1 MTITTPTAGR
11 ALRRAAIWIAAAAV
25 LVIAAILAISS
36 ATGGLDQ
43 GVPLAADNPAP
54 PGAMAV
60 AEVLKDQ
67 GVQVVQTG
75 DLDATTAAASHGDA
89 TILLWDLD
97 LLLDEGQHA
106 RLLRASTDLVVVEP
120 TGFELQDL
128 APGVSQ
134 AGGSGGV
141 FDADCD
147 LTAVQKAGSVEAD
160 GSSYRIAEGEDAG
173 DAVGCLADGD
183 RFGLVQ
189 LDVRGT
195 TVTLL
200 GLSGALRND
209 TVDSAGNAALAL
221 NLLGRHGT
229 LVWYIPTAAD
239 LEGQVP
245 PTIAELTP
253 PWITPLAVLLVLVAL
268 GAVFWRARRV
278 GPLVLENMPVVVRSS
293 ETMRGR
299 ARLYERAGARLHALD
314 ALRIGTVTRLAT
326 ASGLSRLASVDEV
339 ADAVAALTGRD
350 RSEVADILIHRIP
363 QNDAELVRLSD
374 DLLQLETDTE
384 AAARP

>member
-11 ALRRAAIWIAAAAV
+11 ALRRAAVWIAAAVV
-25 LVIAAILAISS
+25 LAIAAILAISS

-54 PGAMAV
+54 EGAMAV

-67 GVQVVQTG
+67 GVRVVPTG
-75 DLDATTAAASHGDA
+75 DLEATTDATAGGDA
-89 TILLWDLD
+89 TILLWDPD
-97 LLLDEGQHA
+97 QLLDGAQHA
-106 RLLRASTDLVVVEP
+106 RLLRATTDLVVVEP

-128 APGVSQ
+128 APEVAQ
-134 AGGSGGV
+134 AGGSAGS

-147 LTAVQKAGSVEAD
+147 LPAVQKAGTVEAE
-160 GSSYRIAEGEDAG
+160 GSSYRIADGPETG
-173 DAVGCLADGD
+173 DVVRCLADGD
-183 RFGLVQ
+183 RYGLVQ
-189 LDVRGT
+189 LEVRGT
-195 TVTLL
+195 TITLL
-200 GLSGALRND
+200 GLSSALSND
-209 TVDSAGNAALAL
+209 RVATEGNAALAL

-229 LVWYIPTAAD
+229 LVWYIPTVAD

-245 PTIAELTP
+245 LTIAQLTP
-253 PWITPLAVLLVLVAL
+253 PWVTPLAVLLVLVAL

-278 GPLVLENMPVVVRSS
+278 GPLVVENMPVVVRSS

-314 ALRIGTVTRLAT
+314 ALRVGTVARLA
-326 ASGLSRLASVDEV
+326 AACGLSRLASVDEI

-350 RSEVADILIHRIP
+350 RAEVADILIHRIP
-363 QNDAELVRLSD
+363 HDDAELVRLSD

>member
-11 ALRRAAIWIAAAAV
+11 ALRRAAIWIVAAAV
-25 LVIAAILAISS
+25 LVIAAILTISS
-36 ATGGLDQ
+36 ATGGLNQ

-54 PGAMAV
+54 QGAMAV
-60 AEVLKDQ
+60 AEVLKDR
-67 GVQVVQTG
+67 GVTVVQTG
-75 DLDATTAAASHGDA
+75 DLDATITAAAHGDA
-89 TILLWDLD
+89 TILLWDVD
-97 LLLDEGQHA
+97 LLLDEAQHA
-106 RLLRASTDLVVVEP
+106 RLLRATTDLVVLDP

-128 APGVSQ
+128 APGVAQ
-134 AGGSGGV
+134 AGAAGGT
-141 FDADCD
+141 FAADCD
-147 LTAVQKAGSVEAD
+147 LTAVQKAGTVEAE
-160 GSSYRIAEGEDAG
+160 GSSYRITADGDTG

-189 LDVRGT
+189 LDVHGT
-195 TVTLL
+195 NVTLL
-200 GLSGALRND
+200 GLSSALSND
-209 TVDSAGNAALAL
+209 RVASAGNAALAL

-229 LVWYIPTAAD
+229 LVWYIPTVAD
-239 LEGQVP
+239 LEGQTP

-253 PWITPLAVLLVLVAL
+253 GWVTPLVVLLVLTVL

-278 GPLVLENMPVVVRSS
+278 GPLVVENLPVVVRSS

-326 ASGLSRLASVDEV
+326 ACGLSRLASVDEV

-350 RSEVADILIHRIP
+350 RGEVAGILIHRIP
-363 QNDAELVRLSD
+363 QNDAELVQLSD